1 VSRKEEARR
10 CERRANKKTSCTPRN
25 KPGSQNSQAQS
36 SWADTPYYDQLADI
50 VRRSQEDAARLDA
63 TCFDDGVW
71 FQAHSGRRF
80 HLRQGT
86 PHERDTGLAC
96 GLVLVARYSG
106 GRIRIPVPFPE
117 LAGCDPSRHDT
128 EEKARELFDWL
139 TWGHTA
145 ENTHPFLFGVI
156 KEIRGAR
163 HG

>member
-1 VSRKEEARR
+1 MDKKQSGRR
-10 CERRANKKTSCTPRN
+10 CQRRPNQKSSRTFKNTRDLQNKQQSPWANIP
-25 KPGSQNSQAQS
+25 
-36 SWADTPYYDQLADI
+36 DYDPLADI
-50 VRRSQEDAARLDA
+50 VRRSQADADRLDA
-63 TCFDDGVW
+63 TSFDDAAW
-71 FQAHSGRRF
+71 FEAHAGRRL

-96 GLVLVARYSG
+96 GWMLVARYSG

-117 LAGCDPSRHDT
+117 LVGRDPSKHDT
-128 EEKARELFDWL
+128 EEKVRELFDWL